1 MSMDRRILQLAR
13 LAESEPT
20 PELFLQLGQLYLRED
35 QLAQAQAA
43 FAQGIQTTRA
53 VVRDLASG
61 EVSLDEVR
69 LELQRELEETARALA
84 LRGRR
89 AEREALVAR
98 LEAPGLSPSEHDA
111 LLRLEVELG
120 LPLHPEPL
128 RCPACAG
135 PMEAG
140 PQERPGSVRC
150 ARTGEGGDLCRH
162 MDAVNLYG
170 CSTCGFVLRAWTDR
184 RPGQDDPHEAPFIRP
199 ERTRCPY
206 CQGRVADWTHHYN
219 SCPQASPG
227 RFPRCE
233 VCRQRGFH
241 RRPIRCPRCAGEVG
255 ETPCAE
261 RRRR

>member
-1 MSMDRRILQLAR
+1 MSMDRRIVELLR
-13 LAESEPT
+13 VAETEPT
-20 PELFLQLGQLYLRED
+20 PELFLQLGQLFLRD
-35 QLAQAQAA
+35 DALAEAQAA
-43 FAQGIQTTRA
+43 FTQGIQTTRA

-61 EVSLDEVR
+61 EISLDEVR
-69 LELQRELEETARALA
+69 LELQRELEATERALA

-89 AEREALVAR
+89 DQREALLAR
-98 LEAPGLSPSEHDA
+98 LEALSLAEHDA
-111 LLRLEVELG
+111 LIRLEVELG
-120 LPLHPEPL
+120 LPIHAEPQ

-135 PMEAG
+135 PMVPGLE
-140 PQERPGSVRC
+140 ETPGSLRC

-170 CSTCGFVLRAWTDR
+170 CGRCGQVVRAWNDR
-184 RPGQDDPHEAPFIRP
+184 KPGQDDPHEAPFVRP

-206 CQGRVADWTHHYN
+206 CKGRVADWTRHYN
-219 SCPQASPG
+219 ACPQAAPG
-227 RFPRCE
+227 RFPRCD

-241 RRPIRCPRCAGEVG
+241 RRPIRCPRCSAELG